1 MSLVEAVNEGWGWT
15 GLTAT
20 RVVAQSPMGH
30 LIVANADETLFYL
43 DPDGMAII
51 PLGTEAE
58 AQAHLASDEAKQL
71 WSGGALVEEGKKLFG
86 EPPVGSV
93 FTIKPHAMIEGRY
106 EPENLC
112 VMPLDELIRFTG
124 DVAQQ
129 IKELPDG
136 SQIQFEVTD

>member
-15 GLTAT
+15 GLSAT

-30 LIVANADETLFYL
+30 LIVSDADETFFYV

-51 PLGTEAE
+51 ALGTEAE

-71 WSGGALVEEGKKLFG
+71 WSGGALVEEAKRRFG
-86 EPPVGSV
+86 EPPTGSV

-112 VMPLDELIRFTG
+112 VMSLDELIRFTG

-129 IKELPDG
+129 IKDLPDG
-136 SQIQFEVTD
+136 SQIQLEVTD

>member
-1 MSLVEAVNEGWGWT
+1 VSLVEAVNEGWGWT

-30 LIVANADETLFYL
+30 LIVSDAKDTFFYV
-43 DPDGMAII
+43 DPDGMTII
-51 PLGTEAE
+51 ALGTEAE

-71 WSGGALVEEGKKLFG
+71 WSGGALVEEARKRFG
-86 EPPVGSV
+86 ELPAGSV

-124 DVAQQ
+124 NVAQQ
-129 IKELPDG
+129 IKDLPDG
-136 SQIQFEVTD
+136 SQIQIEVTD

>member
-1 MSLVEAVNEGWGWT
+1 VNLVDAVNEGWGWT

-30 LIVANADETLFYL
+30 LIVSDADDSYFYV

-51 PLGTEAE
+51 TLGTESE
-58 AQAHLASDEAKQL
+58 AQAHFASDEAKQL
-71 WSGGALVEEGKKLFG
+71 WSGGALVEEGKRRFG
-86 EPPVGSV
+86 EPPAGSV

-112 VMPLDELIRFTG
+112 VMSLDELIRFTG
-124 DVAQQ
+124 DLAQQ
-129 IKELPDG
+129 IKDLPDG

>member
-1 MSLVEAVNEGWGWT
+1 VSLVKAVNEGWGWT
-15 GLTAT
+15 GLTAA
-20 RVVAQSPMGH
+20 RVLAQSPMGH
-30 LIVANADETLFYL
+30 LVLSDAEDKFFYL

-58 AQAHLASDEAKQL
+58 AKAHLASDEAKEL
-71 WSGGALVEEGKKLFG
+71 WSGGALVAEGYKRFG
-86 EPPVGSV
+86 NPPEGSV

-106 EPENLC
+106 EPESLC

-129 IKELPDG
+129 IKDLPDG
-136 SQIQFEVTD
+136 SQIQIEMTD

>member
-30 LIVANADETLFYL
+30 LIVVNADETFFYI

-51 PLGTEAE
+51 TLGTEAKTQE
-58 AQAHLASDEAKQL
+58 HLASDEAKQL
-71 WSGGALVEEGKKLFG
+71 WSGGALAEEAKKRFG
-86 EPPVGSV
+86 EPPAGSV

-112 VMPLDELIRFTG
+112 VMSLEELIRFTG

-129 IKELPDG
+129 IKDLPDG

>member
-1 MSLVEAVNEGWGWT
+1 MSLVEAVNIGWGWT

-20 RVVAQSPMGH
+20 RVLAQSPMGH
-30 LIVANADETLFYL
+30 LVLSDAEDRFFYL

-51 PLGTEAE
+51 PLGSEAE
-58 AQAHLASDEAKQL
+58 AKTHLASDVAKEL
-71 WSGGALVEEGKKLFG
+71 WSGGALVTEGYKRFG
-86 EPPVGSV
+86 NPPEGSV

-106 EPENLC
+106 EPESLC

-129 IKELPDG
+129 IKDLPDG
-136 SQIQFEVTD
+136 SQIQIEVTD

>member
-15 GLTAT
+15 GLTAA

-30 LIVANADETLFYL
+30 LVLSDAEGRFFYL

-51 PLGTEAE
+51 PLGSEAE
-58 AQAHLASDEAKQL
+58 AQAHLASDEAKEL
-71 WSGGALVEEGKKLFG
+71 WFGGALVVEGRKRFG
-86 EPPVGSV
+86 EPPEGSV

-106 EPENLC
+106 EPESLC

-129 IKELPDG
+129 IKDLPDG
-136 SQIQFEVTD
+136 SQIQLKVSD

>member
-1 MSLVEAVNEGWGWT
+1 VNIVEAVNEAWDWAGV
-15 GLTAT
+15 TAT
-20 RVVAQSPMGH
+20 QVIAQSPMGH
-30 LIVANADETLFYL
+30 LVLSDAEDRFFYL
-43 DPDGMAII
+43 DPDGMAVI
-51 PLGTEAE
+51 PLGSEAE
-58 AQAHLASDEAKQL
+58 AASHLSSDEAKEL
-71 WSGGALVEEGKKLFG
+71 WSGGELVAEGLKRFG

-112 VMPLDELIRFTG
+112 VMPLEELIRFTG

-129 IKELPDG
+129 IKDLPDG

>member
-1 MSLVEAVNEGWGWT
+1 VSLVEAVNEGWGWT

-30 LIVANADETLFYL
+30 LIVSDAHDTFFYV

-51 PLGTEAE
+51 ALGTEAE

-71 WSGGALVEEGKKLFG
+71 WSGGALVEEARKRFG
-86 EPPVGSV
+86 EPPAGSV
-93 FTIKPHAMIEGRY
+93 FTIKPHAMIEGQY

-112 VMPLDELIRFTG
+112 VMSLDELIRFTG

-129 IKELPDG
+129 INDLPDG
-136 SQIQFEVTD
+136 SQIQLEVTD

>member
-30 LIVANADETLFYL
+30 LIVSDDDDTFFYV

-51 PLGTEAE
+51 PLGTETE
-58 AQAHLASDEAKQL
+58 AQAHLASDEARQL
-71 WSGGALVEEGKKLFG
+71 WSGGALVEEGKRRFG
-86 EPPVGSV
+86 EPPTGSV

-112 VMPLDELIRFTG
+112 VMSLEELIRFTG

-129 IKELPDG
+129 IKDLPDG
-136 SQIQFEVTD
+136 SQIHFEVTD

>member
-15 GLTAT
+15 GLNAT
-20 RVVAQSPMGH
+20 RVVAESPMGH
-30 LIVANADETLFYL
+30 LIVSDADDTFFYV

-58 AQAHLASDEAKQL
+58 ARAHLASEEAKQL
-71 WSGGALVEEGKKLFG
+71 WSGGALVDEGRRRFG
-86 EPPVGSV
+86 ELPEGSV
-93 FTIKPHAMIEGRY
+93 FTLKPHAMIEGRY

-129 IKELPDG
+129 IKDLPNG
-136 SQIQFEVTD
+136 SQIQIEVTD